1 MRQVFFW
8 NSLAFSMSQ
17 LILSIWSLVPLSFLN
32 PACTSGSSWFTYSW
46 SLAWRLLCA
55 TMIACEMSTIV
66 YLGLIPRLERSLGEG
81 NGYPLQYSG
90 LENSLDCIVHGAVK
104 SLTLLSNFHFHFSL
118 WMFFGI
124 ALLWD
129 LNENWPFPVLWPLL
143 SFPNLLTYWVQH
155 FNSIIL

>member
-17 LILSIWSLVPLSFLN
+17 QILWIWSLVPLSFLN
-32 PACTSGSSWFTYSW
+32 PACISGSSWFMDCW
-46 SLAWRLLCA
+46 SLAWRILWT

-66 YLGLIPRLERSLGEG
+66 YLGLIPRLGRSPWEG
-81 NGYPLQYSG
+81 NGYLLQYFG
-90 LENSLDCIVHGAVK
+90 LENSLDCLAHGATR
-104 SLTLLSNFHFHFSL
+104 SLKLLSNFHFHFSL
-118 WMFFGI
+118 WTFFGI

-129 LNENWPFPVLWPLL
+129 WNENWPFPVLWPVL
-143 SFPNLLTYWVQH
+143 SFLNLLTHRVQH